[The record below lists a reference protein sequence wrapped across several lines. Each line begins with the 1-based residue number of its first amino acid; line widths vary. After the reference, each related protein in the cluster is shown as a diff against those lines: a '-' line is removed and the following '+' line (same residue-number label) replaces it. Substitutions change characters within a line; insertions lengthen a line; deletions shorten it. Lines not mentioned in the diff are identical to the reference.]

1 MILTKKS
8 PTTKESRP
16 KTRKQP
22 FRPLSTLVVLFA
34 FCALVSSAY
43 QLYEL
48 RKEVNQSIAQLNQ
61 EKEDLLQQQ
70 KLLEEEILQLN
81 TPSYIEQLAR
91 EQLGLVRKGE
101 IRIAPKTE

>member
-1 MILTKKS
+1 MRKKS
-8 PTTKESRP
+8 PIIKESRS
-16 KTRKQP
+16 KTGKSRL
-22 FRPLSTLVVLFA
+22 RPLPVLIACFA
-34 FCALVSSAY
+34 VIAFASSAY

-61 EKEDLLQQQ
+61 EKEKLLQQQ

-101 IRIAPKTE
+101 IRIAPKMD

>member
-1 MILTKKS
+1 MTKMS

-16 KTRKQP
+16 KTKKRR
-22 FRPLSTLVVLFA
+22 FRPISALIILFVTV
-34 FCALVSSAY
+34 ALFSSAY

-61 EKEDLLQQQ
+61 EKAALLQEQ
-70 KLLEEEILQLN
+70 KSLEDEILQLN

-91 EQLGLVRKGE
+91 EQLGLVREGE
-101 IRIAPKTE
+101 IRIAPKME

>member
-1 MILTKKS
+1 MTKKS
-8 PTTKESRP
+8 PTTKGSRP
-16 KTRKQP
+16 KTRKQS
-22 FRPLSTLVVLFA
+22 FRLLSTFVVLFA
-34 FCALVSSAY
+34 FCALLSSAY

-48 RKEVNQSIAQLNQ
+48 RKEVNQSIAQLDQ
-61 EKEDLLQQQ
+61 EKENLLRHQ

-101 IRIAPKTE
+101 IRIAPKME

>member
-1 MILTKKS
+1 MRKKS
-8 PTTKESRP
+8 PTTKESRS
-16 KTRKQP
+16 KTRKS
-22 FRPLSTLVVLFA
+22 RLSPLTMLVLFFAILA
-34 FCALVSSAY
+34 FVSSAV

-48 RKEVNQSIAQLNQ
+48 RQEVSQSIAQLNQ

-101 IRIAPKTE
+101 IRIAPKME